1 MSAATETALPQ
12 EVAPAAAVSAGAL
25 LRQARQAQGVAL
37 EDLAAT
43 LKVPVEKLQALED
56 EDWQRLPDVVF
67 LRALAQTIC
76 RTLHL
81 EAAPVLALLPQQKV
95 TALAPQGGLN
105 APMRER
111 GAPSILATT
120 TKHSPWPWVVLL
132 LIVLGGGGYLGVQWM
147 APEWVRGVST
157 TVSAPSDPAGDS
169 PLFSP
174 AVPEEGDGGGM
185 GNMGDV
191 AQAGEVPTVQA
202 AALMQPALPEEEG
215 AQPGFAAPAPVP
227 APAPVAQA
235 ETAAA
240 PAAAAAQAAQAA
252 QAAASVS
259 PVLRITAKGATW
271 VQVLDAQQR
280 LLIEKILQDGEV
292 FSTSAPKPL
301 TVAVGK
307 ADLAT
312 VEVNGAPFDV
322 QAVARSNVARF
333 EVK

>member
-1 MSAATETALPQ
+1 MSAATETTLPQ
-12 EVAPAAAVSAGAL
+12 EEVAPAAAVSAGAL

-37 EDLAAT
+37 GDLAAT

-111 GAPSILATT
+111 GVPSILATNT
-120 TKHSPWPWVVLL
+120 QHSPWPWVVLL

-157 TVSAPSDPAGDS
+157 TVPAPSDPVGDS

-174 AVPEEGDGGGM
+174 AGPEESDG
-185 GNMGDV
+185 GNMGDG
-191 AQAGEVPTVQA
+191 AQAGEVPAVQA
-202 AALMQPALPEEEG
+202 AALMQPALQEEEG
-215 AQPGFAAPAPVP
+215 AQPGFAAPAPV
-227 APAPVAQA
+227 AQA
-235 ETAAA
+235 E
-240 PAAAAAQAAQAA
+240 P
-252 QAAASVS
+252 AAASVS

-312 VEVNGAPFDV
+312 VEVNGAPFDL

>member
-1 MSAATETALPQ
+1 MSAATETTLPQ

-37 EDLAAT
+37 GDLAAT

-111 GAPSILATT
+111 GVPSILATKT
-120 TKHSPWPWVVLL
+120 QHSPWPWVVLL

-174 AVPEEGDGGGM
+174 AGPEESDG
-185 GNMGDV
+185 GNMGDG
-191 AQAGEVPTVQA
+191 AQAGEVPAVQA
-202 AALMQPALPEEEG
+202 AALMQPALQEEEG
-215 AQPGFAAPAPVP
+215 AQPGFAAPAPV
-227 APAPVAQA
+227 AQA
-235 ETAAA
+235 EPAAA
-240 PAAAAAQAAQAA
+240 PAAP
-252 QAAASVS
+252 AAASVS

>member
-1 MSAATETALPQ
+1 MSAATETTLPQ

-37 EDLAAT
+37 GDLAAT

-111 GAPSILATT
+111 GVPSILATKT
-120 TKHSPWPWVVLL
+120 QHSPWPWVVLL

-157 TVSAPSDPAGDS
+157 TVPAPSDPAGDS

-174 AVPEEGDGGGM
+174 AGPEEGDGG
-185 GNMGDV
+185 NMGDG

-215 AQPGFAAPAPVP
+215 AQPDFAAPAP
-227 APAPVAQA
+227 AA
-235 ETAAA
+235 EPAAA
-240 PAAAAAQAAQAA
+240 PAA

-312 VEVNGAPFDV
+312 VEVNGAPFDL

>member
-1 MSAATETALPQ
+1 MSAATETTLPQ

-37 EDLAAT
+37 GDLAAT

-111 GAPSILATT
+111 GVPSILATKT
-120 TKHSPWPWVVLL
+120 QHSPWPWVVLL

-157 TVSAPSDPAGDS
+157 TVSAPSDLAGDS

-215 AQPGFAAPAPVP
+215 AQPGFAAPAT
-227 APAPVAQA
+227 APAA
-235 ETAAA
+235 EPAAA
-240 PAAAAAQAAQAA
+240 PAA

>member
-37 EDLAAT
+37 GDLAAT

-111 GAPSILATT
+111 GVPSILATN

-215 AQPGFAAPAPVP
+215 AQPGFAAPAP
-227 APAPVAQA
+227 AA
-235 ETAAA
+235 EPAAA
-240 PAAAAAQAAQAA
+240 PAA

-301 TVAVGK
+301 TVALGK

-312 VEVNGAPFDV
+312 VEVNGAAFEV

>member
-111 GAPSILATT
+111 GVPSILATN

-191 AQAGEVPTVQA
+191 AQAGEVPSVQV

-215 AQPGFAAPAPVP
+215 AQPGFAAPAP
-227 APAPVAQA
+227 AA
-235 ETAAA
+235 EPAAA
-240 PAAAAAQAAQAA
+240 PAVPAA

>member
-1 MSAATETALPQ
+1 MSAATETTLPQ

-37 EDLAAT
+37 GDLAAT

-111 GAPSILATT
+111 GVPSILATKT
-120 TKHSPWPWVVLL
+120 QHSPWPWVVLL

-157 TVSAPSDPAGDS
+157 TVPAPSDPVGDS

-174 AVPEEGDGGGM
+174 AGPEESDG
-185 GNMGDV
+185 GNMGDG

-202 AALMQPALPEEEG
+202 AALMQPALQEEEG
-215 AQPGFAAPAPVP
+215 AQPGFAAPAP
-227 APAPVAQA
+227 APVAQA
-235 ETAAA
+235 EPAAA
-240 PAAAAAQAAQAA
+240 P
-252 QAAASVS
+252 AAASVS

>member
-1 MSAATETALPQ
+1 MSAATETTLPQ

-37 EDLAAT
+37 GDLAAT

-111 GAPSILATT
+111 GVPSILATKT
-120 TKHSPWPWVVLL
+120 QHSPWPWVVLL

-157 TVSAPSDPAGDS
+157 TVPAPSDPVGDS

-174 AVPEEGDGGGM
+174 AGPEEGDGD
-185 GNMGDV
+185 NMSDG

-202 AALMQPALPEEEG
+202 AALMQPALQEEEG
-215 AQPGFAAPAPVP
+215 AQPGFAAPAP
-227 APAPVAQA
+227 APVAQA
-235 ETAAA
+235 EPAAA
-240 PAAAAAQAAQAA
+240 P
-252 QAAASVS
+252 AAASVS

>member
-1 MSAATETALPQ
+1 MSAATETTLPQ

-37 EDLAAT
+37 GDLAAT

-111 GAPSILATT
+111 GVPSILATKT
-120 TKHSPWPWVVLL
+120 QHSPWPWVVLL

-157 TVSAPSDPAGDS
+157 TVPAPSAPAGDS

-174 AVPEEGDGGGM
+174 AGPEESDG
-185 GNMGDV
+185 GNMGDG
-191 AQAGEVPTVQA
+191 AQAGEVPAVQA
-202 AALMQPALPEEEG
+202 AALMQPALQEEEG
-215 AQPGFAAPAPVP
+215 AQPGFAAPAPV
-227 APAPVAQA
+227 AQA
-235 ETAAA
+235 EPAAA
-240 PAAAAAQAAQAA
+240 PAAP
-252 QAAASVS
+252 AAASVS

-312 VEVNGAPFDV
+312 VEVNGAPFDL

>member
-111 GAPSILATT
+111 GVPSILATN

-215 AQPGFAAPAPVP
+215 AQPGFAAPAP
-227 APAPVAQA
+227 APVAQA
-235 ETAAA
+235 EPAAA
-240 PAAAAAQAAQAA
+240 P
-252 QAAASVS
+252 AAASVS

>member
-1 MSAATETALPQ
+1 MSAATETTLPQ

-111 GAPSILATT
+111 GVPSILATKT
-120 TKHSPWPWVVLL
+120 QHSPWPWVVLL

-157 TVSAPSDPAGDS
+157 TVPAPSDPAGDS

-215 AQPGFAAPAPVP
+215 AQPGFAAPAP
-227 APAPVAQA
+227 AA
-235 ETAAA
+235 EPAAA
-240 PAAAAAQAAQAA
+240 PAA

>member
-111 GAPSILATT
+111 GVPSILATN

-157 TVSAPSDPAGDS
+157 TVPAPSDPAGDS

-174 AVPEEGDGGGM
+174 AVPEEGDGG
-185 GNMGDV
+185 NMGDG

-215 AQPGFAAPAPVP
+215 AQPGFAAPA
-227 APAPVAQA
+227 A
-235 ETAAA
+235 E
-240 PAAAAAQAAQAA
+240 PAA

>member
-111 GAPSILATT
+111 GVPSILATN

-157 TVSAPSDPAGDS
+157 TVPAPSDPVGDS

-191 AQAGEVPTVQA
+191 AQAGEVPSVQV

-215 AQPGFAAPAPVP
+215 AQPGFAAPAP
-227 APAPVAQA
+227 AA
-235 ETAAA
+235 EPAAA
-240 PAAAAAQAAQAA
+240 PAA

>member
-81 EAAPVLALLPQQKV
+81 EAAPVLALLPQHKV

-111 GAPSILATT
+111 GVPSILATN

-215 AQPGFAAPAPVP
+215 AQPGFAAPAP
-227 APAPVAQA
+227 AA
-235 ETAAA
+235 EPAAA
-240 PAAAAAQAAQAA
+240 PAA

>member
-1 MSAATETALPQ
+1 MSAATETTLPQ

-37 EDLAAT
+37 GDLAAT

-111 GAPSILATT
+111 GVPSILATKT
-120 TKHSPWPWVVLL
+120 QHSPWPWVVLL

-157 TVSAPSDPAGDS
+157 TVPAPSDPVGDS

-174 AVPEEGDGGGM
+174 AGPEESDG
-185 GNMGDV
+185 GNMGDG

-202 AALMQPALPEEEG
+202 AALMQPALQEEEG
-215 AQPGFAAPAPVP
+215 AQPGFAAPAPV
-227 APAPVAQA
+227 AQA
-235 ETAAA
+235 EPAAA
-240 PAAAAAQAAQAA
+240 PAAA
-252 QAAASVS
+252 SMS

>member
-1 MSAATETALPQ
+1 MSAATETTLPQ

-37 EDLAAT
+37 GDLAAT

-111 GAPSILATT
+111 GAPSILATN

-191 AQAGEVPTVQA
+191 AQAGEVPSVQV

-215 AQPGFAAPAPVP
+215 AQPGFAAPAT
-227 APAPVAQA
+227 APAA
-235 ETAAA
+235 EPAAA
-240 PAAAAAQAAQAA
+240 PAA

>member
-111 GAPSILATT
+111 GVPSILATKT
-120 TKHSPWPWVVLL
+120 QHSPWPWVVLL

-191 AQAGEVPTVQA
+191 AQAGEVPSVQV

-215 AQPGFAAPAPVP
+215 AQPGFAAPAP
-227 APAPVAQA
+227 AA
-235 ETAAA
+235 EPAAA
-240 PAAAAAQAAQAA
+240 PAA

>member
-1 MSAATETALPQ
+1 MSAATETTLPQ

-37 EDLAAT
+37 GDLAAT

-111 GAPSILATT
+111 GVPSILATN

-157 TVSAPSDPAGDS
+157 TVPAPSDPVGDS

-174 AVPEEGDGGGM
+174 AGPEESDG
-185 GNMGDV
+185 GNMGDG
-191 AQAGEVPTVQA
+191 AQAGEVPAVQA
-202 AALMQPALPEEEG
+202 AALMQPALQEEEG
-215 AQPGFAAPAPVP
+215 AQPGFAAPAP
-227 APAPVAQA
+227 APVAQA
-235 ETAAA
+235 EPAAA
-240 PAAAAAQAAQAA
+240 PAAP
-252 QAAASVS
+252 AAASVS

-312 VEVNGAPFDV
+312 VEVNGAPFDL

>member
-1 MSAATETALPQ
+1 MSAATETTLPQ

-111 GAPSILATT
+111 GVPSILATN

-191 AQAGEVPTVQA
+191 AQAGEVPSVQV

-215 AQPGFAAPAPVP
+215 AQPGFAAPAP
-227 APAPVAQA
+227 AA
-235 ETAAA
+235 EPAAA
-240 PAAAAAQAAQAA
+240 PAA

-312 VEVNGAPFDV
+312 VEVNGAPFDL

>member
-111 GAPSILATT
+111 GVPSILATN

-157 TVSAPSDPAGDS
+157 TVSTPSDPAGDS

-185 GNMGDV
+185 GNMGDA

-215 AQPGFAAPAPVP
+215 AQPGFAAPAP
-227 APAPVAQA
+227 AA
-235 ETAAA
+235 EPAAA
-240 PAAAAAQAAQAA
+240 PAA

>member
-1 MSAATETALPQ
+1 MSAATETTLPQ

-37 EDLAAT
+37 GDLAAT

-111 GAPSILATT
+111 GVPSILATKT
-120 TKHSPWPWVVLL
+120 QHSPWPWVVLL

-147 APEWVRGVST
+147 APEWVRGVSA
-157 TVSAPSDPAGDS
+157 TVPAPSDPAGDS

-174 AVPEEGDGGGM
+174 AGPEEGDGG
-185 GNMGDV
+185 NMGDG

-202 AALMQPALPEEEG
+202 AALMQPALQEEEG
-215 AQPGFAAPAPVP
+215 AQLGFAAP

-235 ETAAA
+235 EPAAA
-240 PAAAAAQAAQAA
+240 P
-252 QAAASVS
+252 AAASVS

-312 VEVNGAPFDV
+312 VEVNGAPFDL

>member
-37 EDLAAT
+37 GDLAAT

-111 GAPSILATT
+111 GVPSILATKT
-120 TKHSPWPWVVLL
+120 QHSPWPWVVLL

-215 AQPGFAAPAPVP
+215 AQPGFAAPAP
-227 APAPVAQA
+227 AA
-235 ETAAA
+235 EPAAA
-240 PAAAAAQAAQAA
+240 PAA

>member
-111 GAPSILATT
+111 GVPSILATN

-157 TVSAPSDPAGDS
+157 TVPAPSDPVGDS

-174 AVPEEGDGGGM
+174 AGPEESDG
-185 GNMGDV
+185 GNMGDG

-215 AQPGFAAPAPVP
+215 AQPGFAAPAP
-227 APAPVAQA
+227 AA
-235 ETAAA
+235 EPAAA
-240 PAAAAAQAAQAA
+240 PAA

>member
-1 MSAATETALPQ
+1 MSAATETTLPQ

-37 EDLAAT
+37 GDLAAT

-111 GAPSILATT
+111 GVPSILATKT
-120 TKHSPWPWVVLL
+120 QHSPWPWVVLL

-147 APEWVRGVST
+147 APEWVRGVSA
-157 TVSAPSDPAGDS
+157 TVPAPSDPEGDS

-174 AVPEEGDGGGM
+174 AGPEEGDGG
-185 GNMGDV
+185 NMGDG

-202 AALMQPALPEEEG
+202 AALMQPALQEEEG
-215 AQPGFAAPAPVP
+215 AQPGFAAPAP
-227 APAPVAQA
+227 APVAQA
-235 ETAAA
+235 EPAAA
-240 PAAAAAQAAQAA
+240 P
-252 QAAASVS
+252 AAASVS

-312 VEVNGAPFDV
+312 VEVNGAPFDL

>member
-111 GAPSILATT
+111 GVPSILATN

-185 GNMGDV
+185 GNMGDA

-215 AQPGFAAPAPVP
+215 AQPGFAAPAP
-227 APAPVAQA
+227 AA
-235 ETAAA
+235 EPAAA
-240 PAAAAAQAAQAA
+240 PAA

>member
-111 GAPSILATT
+111 GVPSILATN

-147 APEWVRGVST
+147 APELVRGVST

-215 AQPGFAAPAPVP
+215 AQPGFAAPAP
-227 APAPVAQA
+227 AA
-235 ETAAA
+235 EPAAA
-240 PAAAAAQAAQAA
+240 PAA

>member
-111 GAPSILATT
+111 GVPSILATNT
-120 TKHSPWPWVVLL
+120 QHSPWPWVVLL

-191 AQAGEVPTVQA
+191 AQAGEVPSVQV

-215 AQPGFAAPAPVP
+215 AQPGFAAPAP
-227 APAPVAQA
+227 AA
-235 ETAAA
+235 EPAAA
-240 PAAAAAQAAQAA
+240 PAVPAA

>member
-37 EDLAAT
+37 GDLAAT

-111 GAPSILATT
+111 GVPSILATN

-157 TVSAPSDPAGDS
+157 TVPAPSDPAGDS

-174 AVPEEGDGGGM
+174 AGPEESDG
-185 GNMGDV
+185 GNMGDG
-191 AQAGEVPTVQA
+191 AQAGEVPAVQA

-215 AQPGFAAPAPVP
+215 AQPGFAAPAP
-227 APAPVAQA
+227 APAA
-235 ETAAA
+235 EPAAA
-240 PAAAAAQAAQAA
+240 PAA

>member
-111 GAPSILATT
+111 GVPSILATN

-185 GNMGDV
+185 GNMGDA
-191 AQAGEVPTVQA
+191 AQAGEVPMVQA

-215 AQPGFAAPAPVP
+215 AQPGFAAPAP
-227 APAPVAQA
+227 AA
-235 ETAAA
+235 EPAAA
-240 PAAAAAQAAQAA
+240 PAA

>member
-1 MSAATETALPQ
+1 MSAATETTLPQ

-37 EDLAAT
+37 GDLAAT

-111 GAPSILATT
+111 GVPSILATN

-185 GNMGDV
+185 GNMGDG

-215 AQPGFAAPAPVP
+215 AQPGFAAPAP
-227 APAPVAQA
+227 AA
-235 ETAAA
+235 EPAAA
-240 PAAAAAQAAQAA
+240 PAA

>member
-37 EDLAAT
+37 GDLAAT

-95 TALAPQGGLN
+95 TALAPQGKLN

-111 GAPSILATT
+111 GVPSILATN

-215 AQPGFAAPAPVP
+215 AQPGFAAPAP
-227 APAPVAQA
+227 AA
-235 ETAAA
+235 EPAAA
-240 PAAAAAQAAQAA
+240 PAA

-271 VQVLDAQQR
+271 VQVLDVQQR

>member
-1 MSAATETALPQ
+1 MSAATETTLPQ

-111 GAPSILATT
+111 GVPSILATKT
-120 TKHSPWPWVVLL
+120 QHSPWPWVVLL

-157 TVSAPSDPAGDS
+157 TVPAPSAPAGDS

-174 AVPEEGDGGGM
+174 AVPEESDG
-185 GNMGDV
+185 GNMGDG
-191 AQAGEVPTVQA
+191 AQAGEVPAVQA
-202 AALMQPALPEEEG
+202 AALMQPALQEDEG

-227 APAPVAQA
+227 APVAQA

-240 PAAAAAQAAQAA
+240 P
-252 QAAASVS
+252 AAASVS

-312 VEVNGAPFDV
+312 VEVNGAPFDL

>member
-105 APMRER
+105 ASMRER
-111 GAPSILATT
+111 GVPSILATN

-215 AQPGFAAPAPVP
+215 AQPGFAAPAP
-227 APAPVAQA
+227 AA
-235 ETAAA
+235 EPAAA
-240 PAAAAAQAAQAA
+240 PAA

>member
-1 MSAATETALPQ
+1 MSAATETTLPQ

-37 EDLAAT
+37 GDLAAT

-111 GAPSILATT
+111 GVPSILATKT
-120 TKHSPWPWVVLL
+120 QHSPWPWVVLL

-157 TVSAPSDPAGDS
+157 TVPAPSDPAGDS

-174 AVPEEGDGGGM
+174 AGPEEGDGG
-185 GNMGDV
+185 NMGDG
-191 AQAGEVPTVQA
+191 AQAGEVPAVQA
-202 AALMQPALPEEEG
+202 AALMQPALQEEEG
-215 AQPGFAAPAPVP
+215 AQPGFAAPAP
-227 APAPVAQA
+227 APVAQA
-235 ETAAA
+235 EPAAA
-240 PAAAAAQAAQAA
+240 PEAPTAP
-252 QAAASVS
+252 AAASVS
-259 PVLRITAKGATW
+259 PVLRITAKGA
-271 VQVLDAQQR
+271 
-280 LLIEKILQDGEV
+280 
-292 FSTSAPKPL
+292 
-301 TVAVGK
+301 
-307 ADLAT
+307 
-312 VEVNGAPFDV
+312 
-322 QAVARSNVARF
+322 
-333 EVK
+333 

>member
-111 GAPSILATT
+111 GVPSILATN

-157 TVSAPSDPAGDS
+157 TVPAPSDPAGDS

-185 GNMGDV
+185 GNMGDA

-215 AQPGFAAPAPVP
+215 AQPGFAAPAP
-227 APAPVAQA
+227 AA
-235 ETAAA
+235 EPAAA
-240 PAAAAAQAAQAA
+240 PAA

>member
-12 EVAPAAAVSAGAL
+12 EVARAAAVSAGAL

-111 GAPSILATT
+111 GVPSILATN

-215 AQPGFAAPAPVP
+215 AQPDFAAPAP
-227 APAPVAQA
+227 AA
-235 ETAAA
+235 EPAAA
-240 PAAAAAQAAQAA
+240 PAA

-312 VEVNGAPFDV
+312 VEVNGDPFDV
-322 QAVARSNVARF
+322 QAVARSKVARF
-333 EVK
+333 QEK

>member
-1 MSAATETALPQ
+1 MSAATETTLPQ

-37 EDLAAT
+37 GDLAAT

-111 GAPSILATT
+111 GVPSILATN

-157 TVSAPSDPAGDS
+157 TVPAPSDPVGDS

-174 AVPEEGDGGGM
+174 AGPEEGDGG
-185 GNMGDV
+185 NMSDG
-191 AQAGEVPTVQA
+191 AQAGEVPAVQA
-202 AALMQPALPEEEG
+202 AALMQPALQEEEG
-215 AQPGFAAPAPVP
+215 AQPGFAAPAPV
-227 APAPVAQA
+227 AQA
-235 ETAAA
+235 EPAAA
-240 PAAAAAQAAQAA
+240 PAAP
-252 QAAASVS
+252 AAASVS

>member
-1 MSAATETALPQ
+1 MSAATETTLPQ

-111 GAPSILATT
+111 GVPSILATN

-191 AQAGEVPTVQA
+191 AQAGEVPSVQV

-215 AQPGFAAPAPVP
+215 AQPGFAAPAT
-227 APAPVAQA
+227 APAA
-235 ETAAA
+235 EPAAA
-240 PAAAAAQAAQAA
+240 PAA

>member
-95 TALAPQGGLN
+95 TTLAPQVGLN

-111 GAPSILATT
+111 GVPSILATKT
-120 TKHSPWPWVVLL
+120 QHSPWPWVVLL

-157 TVSAPSDPAGDS
+157 TVPAPSDPVGDS

-174 AVPEEGDGGGM
+174 AGPEEGDGGDG
-185 GNMGDV
+185 

-202 AALMQPALPEEEG
+202 AALMQPALQEEEG
-215 AQPGFAAPAPVP
+215 AQPGFAAPAP
-227 APAPVAQA
+227 APVAQA
-235 ETAAA
+235 EPAAA
-240 PAAAAAQAAQAA
+240 P
-252 QAAASVS
+252 AAASVS

-312 VEVNGAPFDV
+312 VEVNGAPFDL